1 MKANV
6 KLINKRRKFSKEFKK
21 SIVAHFES
29 GQFSILQLSRLHS
42 IAGTIIYRW
51 IYQFS
56 TFNQKGQRIIEMK
69 DSTENKLKEQTARI
83 KELERLV
90 GQKQIQIEYL
100 EKMIELA
107 KTELDID
114 LKKNYGTPPSSG
126 SGKTKK

>member
-6 KLINKRRKFSKEFKK
+6 KFINKRRKFSQEFKK

-29 GQFSILQLSRLHS
+29 GQFSVLQLSKLHS
-42 IAGTIIYRW
+42 IAETIIYRW

-56 TFNQKGQRIIEMK
+56 TFNQRGQRIIEMK
-69 DSTENKLKEQTARI
+69 DSTENKIKEQTARI
-83 KELERLV
+83 QELERLV

-107 KTELDID
+107 KSELDID
-114 LKKNYGTPPSSG
+114 LKKNYGTSPLSG
-126 SGKTKK
+126 SEKIKK

>member
-1 MKANV
+1 M
-6 KLINKRRKFSKEFKK
+6 
-21 SIVAHFES
+21 
-29 GQFSILQLSRLHS
+29 
-42 IAGTIIYRW
+42 IYRW

-56 TFNQKGQRIIEMK
+56 TFNQKGQRVVEMK
-69 DSTENKLKEQTARI
+69 DSTENKLKDQTDRI

>member
-6 KLINKRRKFSKEFKK
+6 KFINKRRKFSQEFKR

-29 GQFSILQLSRLHS
+29 GRFSVLQLSRLHS
-42 IAGTIIYRW
+42 LSETMIYRW

-56 TFNQKGQRIIEMK
+56 TFNQKGQRVVEMK
-69 DSTENKLKEQTARI
+69 DSTENKLKDQTDRI